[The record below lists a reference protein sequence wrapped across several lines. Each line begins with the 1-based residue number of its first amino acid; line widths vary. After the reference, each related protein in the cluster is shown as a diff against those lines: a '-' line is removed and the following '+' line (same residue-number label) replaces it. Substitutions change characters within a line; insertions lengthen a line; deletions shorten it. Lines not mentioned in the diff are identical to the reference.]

1 MPTAFKKLENE
12 PIVIITLPTDYNL
25 AAELPKLMPQ
35 YINLLNAATEPVYWV
50 VDARNSS
57 LTVEEIILG
66 ASLLARGEHPLYHH
80 PNIREV
86 IYVTSS
92 QIMKL
97 AADGMK
103 GDSFG
108 NVNIKMFDDLDQAMD
123 YIHKNK

>member
-12 PIVIITLPTDYNL
+12 PIVIVTLPTDYNL
-25 AAELPKLMPQ
+25 AAELPKVMPQ
-35 YINLLNAATEPVYWV
+35 YISFLNSATEPVYWI

-57 LTVEEIILG
+57 LTVEEIVLG
-66 ASLLARGEHPLYHH
+66 ASLVARGEHPLYHH

-97 AADGMK
+97 AAEGLK
-103 GDSFG
+103 GEAFG
-108 NVNIKMFDDLDQAMD
+108 RVNIKLFDDLDQAMD
-123 YIHKNK
+123 YIHNNT

>member
-1 MPTAFKKLENE
+1 MPTVFKKLENE
-12 PIVIITLPTDYNL
+12 PIVIVTLPTDYNL

-35 YINLLNAATEPVYWV
+35 YINLLNAATEPVYWI
-50 VDARNSS
+50 VDARNSA

-66 ASLLARGEHPLYHH
+66 SSLVARGEHPLYHH

-97 AADGMK
+97 AAEGMK

-108 NVNIKMFDDLDQAMD
+108 NVHIKIFDDLDQVMD

>member
-1 MPTAFKKLENE
+1 MPTVFKKLEDE
-12 PIVIITLPTDYNL
+12 PIVIVTLPIDYNL

-80 PNIREV
+80 PNVREV